1 MTELTGLTVWGET
14 VKKVKTVNTKNH
26 MTKLCESDGL
36 RMDGKRILMIF
47 YVSKKRTGIYS
58 FKLSVIVSLHY
69 TRSGCEMVIS
79 APGEEA

>member
-14 VKKVKTVNTKNH
+14 VKKVKTVRTKNH

-47 YVSKKRTGIYS
+47 LR
-58 FKLSVIVSLHY
+58 L
-69 TRSGCEMVIS
+69 
-79 APGEEA
+79 EEKDGYL